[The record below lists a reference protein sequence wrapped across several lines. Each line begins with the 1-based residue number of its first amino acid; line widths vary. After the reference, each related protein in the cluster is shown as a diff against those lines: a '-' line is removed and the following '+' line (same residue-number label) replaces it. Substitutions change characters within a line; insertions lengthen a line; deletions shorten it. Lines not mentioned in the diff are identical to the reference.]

1 MEKVFE
7 IYIQTTPERLWEA
20 ITDREI
26 RSKYNFGARISS
38 DWTPGS
44 RYEMSHRPAACSARA
59 RTSRSIRRA
68 GSCRACARSGAT
80 T

>member
-7 IYIQTTPERLWEA
+7 IYIKTTPERLWEA
-20 ITDREI
+20 ITDGEI
-26 RSKYNFGARISS
+26 RSKYQFGDRIVS

-44 RYEMSHRPAACSARA
+44 RFELRTPATSAR
-59 RTSRSIRRA
+59 RGREPRGRSRRA
-68 GSCRACARSGAT
+68 GSCRAWSRCGAT